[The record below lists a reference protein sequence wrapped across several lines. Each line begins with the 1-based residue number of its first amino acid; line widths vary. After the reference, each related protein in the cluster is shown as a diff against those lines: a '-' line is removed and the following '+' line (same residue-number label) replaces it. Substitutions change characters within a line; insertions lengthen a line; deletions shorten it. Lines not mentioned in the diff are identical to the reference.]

1 MELNNGL
8 CYPLGFELRK
18 LEVSEEMRNKPMA
31 SLRLP
36 RDSTDTRLPTGAR
49 SSHNP
54 WTPMLTSY
62 IPFLHRKSISWYNAS
77 TTCTIPSKPLNNAVL
92 SVHMGTDILRSRA
105 AQLKCFSSVIGRIIT
120 KVHKVCTKVT
130 VLWDCT
136 KTRGSISCQSSLYV
150 ALKAELRYCSG
161 NNKTILYELGFY
173 NT

>member
-1 MELNNGL
+1 MELNNGV

-18 LEVSEEMRNKPMA
+18 LVVSEEMRNKPMA

-62 IPFLHRKSISWYNAS
+62 ISFYTASQSAKCNAS
-77 TTCTIPSKPLNNAVL
+77 TTCTISSKPMNNAVL

-130 VLWDCT
+130 VLCDCT
-136 KTRGSISCQSSLYV
+136 KTRGSISCQS
-150 ALKAELRYCSG
+150 
-161 NNKTILYELGFY
+161 
-173 NT
+173 